1 MKIKEIM
8 GKKVVAIK
16 GYNSRWND
24 KRVKHHHTQPEY
36 ILFDDGKT
44 FIELEEQDYY
54 SYHDCSPSARHIS
67 IQKDKDKWNSI
78 MTSKAYSDATEELSK
93 Y

>member
-1 MKIKEIM
+1 MNIKTIID
-8 GKKVVAIK
+8 KKVVAIK

-24 KRVKHHHTQPEY
+24 KRIKHHHIEPEY
-36 ILFDDGKT
+36 ILFDDGRT

-54 SYHDCSPSARHIS
+54 SYHDCSSRARHILV
-67 IQKDKDKWNSI
+67 QKDRDRWNSI
-78 MTSKAYSDATEELSK
+78 MNDKAYGDATEDISM

>member
-1 MKIKEIM
+1 MDITTIID
-8 GKKVVAIK
+8 KKVVAIK
-16 GYNSRWND
+16 GYNSKWND
-24 KRVKHHHTQPEY
+24 KRIKHHHTKLEY

-54 SYHDCSPSARHIS
+54 SYHDCSHTAREIS
-67 IQKDKDKWNSI
+67 IQKDKDKWNNI
-78 MTSKAYSDATEELSK
+78 MNSKAYGDATEDLSK